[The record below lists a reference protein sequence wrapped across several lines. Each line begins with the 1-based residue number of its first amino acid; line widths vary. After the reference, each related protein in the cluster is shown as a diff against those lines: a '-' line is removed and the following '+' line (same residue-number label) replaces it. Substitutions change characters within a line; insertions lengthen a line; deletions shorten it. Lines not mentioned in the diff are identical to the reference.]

1 MIRGLVP
8 LNSGNIEDYLPDL
21 YDWSLTESEKE
32 QHTCRPIIELPP
44 YNNYK
49 ENVLKRLANG
59 QLIYILVDK
68 SNSNKRIGKIQLFD
82 YNSRNKS
89 AEIGYYLPLKHRK
102 QGYANVL
109 LELFI
114 DTIFERKDL
123 ELNKIYATV
132 AACNQASIK
141 LLEKFHFKL
150 EGAYREHYW
159 FSDGSICDQYHY
171 SLLKREYASL
181 AEKEIEGN

>member
-1 MIRGLVP
+1 MIRGFVL
-8 LNSGNIEDYLPDL
+8 LTGGNIEDYLPDL
-21 YDWSLTESEKE
+21 YDWSLSETQTE
-32 QHTCRPIIELPP
+32 QHTCRPINELPP
-44 YNNYK
+44 YKNYK
-49 ENVLKRLANG
+49 ENVLKRLVNG
-59 QLIYILVDK
+59 LLIYILVDRA
-68 SNSNKRIGKIQLFD
+68 NNNKRIGKIQFFD

-89 AEIGYYLPLKHRK
+89 AEVGYYLPLKHRK

-114 DTIFERKDL
+114 GIIFERKDL
-123 ELNKIYATV
+123 ELNKIYGTV

-150 EGAYREHYW
+150 EGTYREHYW

-171 SLLKREYASL
+171 SLLKREYIGL
-181 AEKEIEGN
+181 LEEKAIE

>member
-21 YDWSLTESEKE
+21 YDWSLTETEKE
-32 QHTCRPIIELPP
+32 QHTCRPINELPP

-59 QLIYILVDK
+59 LLIYILVDK
-68 SNSNKRIGKIQLFD
+68 ANNNKRIGKIQLFD
-82 YNSRNKS
+82 YNFRNKS
-89 AEIGYYLPLKHRK
+89 TEIGYYLPLKHRK
-102 QGYANVL
+102 QGHANVL

-114 DTIFERKDL
+114 DTIFKLENL

-141 LLEKFHFKL
+141 LLEKFQFKL
-150 EGAYREHYW
+150 EGTYREHYW
-159 FSDGSICDQYHY
+159 FSDGSISDQYHY
-171 SLLKREYASL
+171 SLLKREYISL
-181 AEKEIEGN
+181 SEKI

>member
-1 MIRGLVP
+1 MIRGLVL

-21 YDWSLTESEKE
+21 YDWSLIETEKE
-32 QHTCRPIIELPP
+32 QHTCRPINELPP

-59 QLIYILVDK
+59 LLIYILVDK
-68 SNSNKRIGKIQLFD
+68 TNNNKRIGKIQLFD

-102 QGYANVL
+102 QGHANVL

-114 DTIFERKDL
+114 GIIFERKDL

-150 EGAYREHYW
+150 EGTYREHYW

-171 SLLKREYASL
+171 SLLKRECISL
-181 AEKEIEGN
+181 SGRK